1 MDTSPLTPAQT
12 PRTRKRGAR
21 TPDDRFATW
30 LRRLRW
36 PVVIVWILAIVALH
50 GLSGSLS
57 KVTNDGASA
66 YLPASAASTKV
77 VLLQQ
82 APARC
87 RNPDDPILRFDEPP
101 IVCVLPNGKFRA
113 RRTPGGHYLFIAPLA
128 LRHPIEK
135 IEDQSFY
142 DSVSHGLNI
151 QWTRVPPSYF
161 DSG

>member
-1 MDTSPLTPAQT
+1 MDTSPLTPAQI

-82 APARC
+82 AAAQAAARTGGQPESDSAIAVFASSGPLTAADRAAIGSARTAVADLAGHVAGLAPPGALQPSPAASS
-87 RNPDDPILRFDEPP
+87 PP
-101 IVCVLPNGKFRA
+101 PASSSRA
-113 RRTPGGHYLFIAPLA
+113 P
-128 LRHPIEK
+128 
-135 IEDQSFY
+135 S
-142 DSVSHGLNI
+142 
-151 QWTRVPPSYF
+151 PP
-161 DSG
+161 

>member
-12 PRTRKRGAR
+12 PRPRKRGVR
-21 TPDDRFATW
+21 TPDDRFAAW

-82 APARC
+82 AAAQAAGTGRQPETDAAIAVFASSG
-87 RNPDDPILRFDEPP
+87 PLTAAD
-101 IVCVLPNGKFRA
+101 RA
-113 RRTPGGHYLFIAPLA
+113 AAG
-128 LRHPIEK
+128 
-135 IEDQSFY
+135 S
-142 DSVSHGLNI
+142 
-151 QWTRVPPSYF
+151 
-161 DSG
+161 